1 VCTLEKVCI
10 IMNNTSCVTHTILCI
25 FVLPPLFISK
35 GFLGAAAASAGI
47 AVTSSISGSGL
58 PSPNLPVPKIEMRAS
73 APAAKTES
81 APKSKIAFTSAPK
94 GKIFMLYYL
103 FAMQCS

>member
-1 VCTLEKVCI
+1 MCYL
-10 IMNNTSCVTHTILCI
+10 HI
-25 FVLPPLFISK
+25 FLYFRSSSFFLSK

-58 PSPNLPVPKIEMRAS
+58 PSLNLPVPKIEMKAS
-73 APAAKTES
+73 APAAKAES

-94 GKIFMLYYL
+94 GKIIML
-103 FAMQCS
+103 